1 MGRKNGKTM
10 RKKGKKHGIFFGITS
25 RTLMAISA
33 GLLLLSYLSSYVNP
47 AKAWF
52 MTLFGLLY
60 APILTVNLVLLV
72 WALFRRSRAFIIPL
86 VAILPSVFIIGKY
99 YRPASGTVSEDERDL
114 RIITYN
120 VGRFSLSQDE
130 SFSSWKE
137 CRDSVMEYLK
147 SRDADIICLQE
158 FQSESVEAMTSYL
171 DRTMK
176 GYRINYFVNEG
187 PGYCSGNVTLSR
199 TPVRNK
205 GRISFENSANLAFYT
220 DHEVGGDVLRVYN
233 CHFQSYG
240 ISLSRLAESMEADY
254 KKTVRETE
262 DKMKRSIIRRPEQV
276 EQVME
281 SIDSCPV
288 GAIVAGDFN
297 DTPMSYTY
305 YRLCRGRKDSFEEAG
320 SGSGATY
327 SRLKPFLRIDYV
339 LFPDIY
345 DAVSHK
351 VEQKKYSDHYP
362 VEAVINMK

>member
-1 MGRKNGKTM
+1 M
-10 RKKGKKHGIFFGITS
+10 RKSRKKHGIFFGITS
-25 RTLMAISA
+25 RTLMVISA
-33 GLLLLSYLSSYVNP
+33 GLLWLSYLSSYVNP

-52 MTLFGLLY
+52 ITLFGLLY
-60 APILTVNLVLLV
+60 APFLLLNTILLV
-72 WALFRRSRAFIIPL
+72 WAIFRRSRTFLIPL
-86 VAILPSVFIIGKY
+86 IAILPSVFIIGKY
-99 YRPASGTVSEDERDL
+99 YRPASEPVREDSRDL

-120 VGRFSLSQDE
+120 VGRFSLSQDDG
-130 SFSSWKE
+130 FKSWKE
-137 CRDSVMEYLK
+137 CRDSVMAYLK
-147 SRDADIICLQE
+147 SKDADIICLQE
-158 FQSESVEAMTSYL
+158 FQSESVEAMTAYL
-171 DRTMK
+171 GRTMK
-176 GYRINYFVNEG
+176 GYRLNYFVNEG

-199 TPVRNK
+199 TPVTNK

-220 DHEVGGDVLRVYN
+220 DHEVRGNVFRVYN

-320 SGSGATY
+320 SGSGATF
-327 SRLKPFLRIDYV
+327 SRLRPFLRIDYV
-339 LFPDIY
+339 LFPDRY
-345 DAVSHK
+345 DAVSHN
-351 VEQKKYSDHYP
+351 VEHKKYSDHYP
-362 VEAVINMK
+362 VETVIDLGE

>member
-176 GYRINYFVNEG
+176 GNRHNSFVNEG
-187 PGYCSGNVTLSR
+187 PEYLSGNVS
-199 TPVRNK
+199 
-205 GRISFENSANLAFYT
+205 
-220 DHEVGGDVLRVYN
+220 
-233 CHFQSYG
+233 
-240 ISLSRLAESMEADY
+240 
-254 KKTVRETE
+254 
-262 DKMKRSIIRRPEQV
+262 
-276 EQVME
+276 
-281 SIDSCPV
+281 
-288 GAIVAGDFN
+288 
-297 DTPMSYTY
+297 
-305 YRLCRGRKDSFEEAG
+305 
-320 SGSGATY
+320 
-327 SRLKPFLRIDYV
+327 LRI
-339 LFPDIY
+339 
-345 DAVSHK
+345 
-351 VEQKKYSDHYP
+351 
-362 VEAVINMK
+362 N

>member
-1 MGRKNGKTM
+1 M
-10 RKKGKKHGIFFGITS
+10 RKSKKKHGLFFGITS

-60 APILTVNLVLLV
+60 APLLLLNAFLLV
-72 WALFRRSRAFIIPL
+72 WAIFRRSRAFLIPL
-86 VAILPSVFIIGKY
+86 IAIAPSIFMIGKY
-99 YRPASGTVSEDERDL
+99 FRPSSEAIAEDERDL

-120 VGRFSLSQDE
+120 VGRFSLSQGDK
-130 SFSSWKE
+130 FKTWKE
-137 CRDSVMEYLK
+137 CRDSVMAYLK
-147 SRDADIICLQE
+147 TKDADIICLQE
-158 FQSESVEAMTSYL
+158 FQGESIEAMTSYL
-171 DRTMK
+171 AKTMK
-176 GYRINYFVNEG
+176 GYRLNYYVKEG
-187 PGYCSGNVTLSR
+187 AGCCFGNVTLSR
-199 TPVRNK
+199 TPVRDK
-205 GRISFENSANLAFYT
+205 GRISFDNSANLAFYT
-220 DHEVGGDVLRVYN
+220 DHKVGDKVLRVYN

-240 ISLSRLAESMEADY
+240 ISLSRLAESMEVDY

-262 DKMKRSIIRRPEQV
+262 DRMKNSIIRRPEQV

-288 GAIVAGDFN
+288 GTIVAGDFN

-320 SGSGATY
+320 SGVGATF
-327 SRLKPFLRIDYV
+327 SRLRPFLRIDYV
-339 LFPDIY
+339 LFPDCY

-351 VEQKKYSDHYP
+351 VEHKKYSDHYP
-362 VEAVINMK
+362 VEAVIDLGE